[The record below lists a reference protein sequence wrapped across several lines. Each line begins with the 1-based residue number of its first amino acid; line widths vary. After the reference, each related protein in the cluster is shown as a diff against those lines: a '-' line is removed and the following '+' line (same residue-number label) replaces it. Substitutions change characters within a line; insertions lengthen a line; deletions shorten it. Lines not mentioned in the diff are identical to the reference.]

1 MMAPFSLLSVG
12 ANVLLKSLGL
22 FSATS
27 AVRCSCVVP
36 VIKCFSTTTGSPPKR
51 PLTAYMKY
59 VQEMQPTFIRQNPG
73 VKNVDIVRKIA
84 QQWRMLTPEQK
95 QPFQDASLAARE
107 QYKLAVEKYKAQLTP
122 AQSAAIAVE
131 RRQKMAKRKA
141 IRKKK
146 ELNALGKPKR
156 PRSAFNIFM
165 AEHFE
170 EARGT
175 TMQAKMKSL
184 TDDWKILNIP
194 QKQIYTQLAEDDKVR
209 YKNEMQSWEEHMTE
223 IGREDLVRR
232 KARRPK
238 KATATKDRKNKS
250 KVTVL
255 KAKAP
260 RKKTAVKKAAS
271 GTTAEKTV
279 KSTKK

>member
-1 MMAPFSLLSVG
+1 MAPFSLMSVG
-12 ANVLLKSLGL
+12 ANVLLKSVGL
-22 FSATS
+22 FSS
-27 AVRCSCVVP
+27 ASVVRCSCVVP
-36 VIKCFSTTTGSPPKR
+36 VIKSFSTSAGDPPKR

-59 VQEMQPTFIRQNPG
+59 VQNMQPTLISQNPG
-73 VKNVDIVRKIA
+73 VKNVDVVRKIA
-84 QQWRMLTPEQK
+84 QQWRSLTLEQK
-95 QPFQDASLAARE
+95 QPFQEASLADRE
-107 QYKLAVEKYKAQLTP
+107 QYKLALQNYKAQLTP
-122 AQSAAIAVE
+122 AQSAAIAEE
-131 RRQKMAKRKA
+131 RKQKIAKRKA

-146 ELNALGKPKR
+146 ELNTLGKPKR

-170 EARGT
+170 EARGA

-184 TDDWKILNIP
+184 TDDWRRLNIT

-209 YKNEMQSWEEHMTE
+209 YKNEIKSWEEHMTE

-232 KARRPK
+232 KERRSL
-238 KATATKDRKNKS
+238 KATATKDRKKS

-255 KAKAP
+255 KAKAM
-260 RKKTAVKKAAS
+260 KKKTSVKTDSGTAVK
-271 GTTAEKTV
+271 KTV